1 MNAAPMTGWRTGVVL
16 AGLLVAV
23 RLVWQPPMAVCVQMT
38 ATQCVTVAAVVV
50 VGVGLA
56 AAVVRAGWLAG
67 SADRAVAGL
76 PRVSVPPPLARA
88 LARTGVSGAHCVDGT
103 DAVAFCA
110 GVLHPRVYVTA
121 GLIAALGPEALDAVL
136 VHEATHASRRD
147 PVRRLAHRAFA
158 DVFFY
163 LPVITC
169 WSRRQ
174 IERAELH
181 ADQVAITHAGRGA
194 LAQALLATGCSSTT
208 SAPGV
213 GFDGALDARI
223 AQLLGDDPPRRPLS
237 PWHWLLSLAGLI
249 AAVSLMMC
257 LGQAA
262 VAAL

>member
-1 MNAAPMTGWRTGVVL
+1 
-16 AGLLVAV
+16 
-23 RLVWQPPMAVCVQMT
+23 
-38 ATQCVTVAAVVV
+38 
-50 VGVGLA
+50 
-56 AAVVRAGWLAG
+56 
-67 SADRAVAGL
+67 
-76 PRVSVPPPLARA
+76 VSVPPPLARA

-110 GVLHPRVYVTA
+110 GVAHPRVYVTT
-121 GLIAALGPEALDAVL
+121 GLIAALGPDALDAVL
-136 VHEATHASRRD
+136 VHEATHARRRD
-147 PVRRLAHRAFA
+147 PARRLAHRAFA

-181 ADQVAITHAGRGA
+181 ADQVAITHTGRGA
-194 LAQALLATGCSSTT
+194 LAQALLATGSSTT
-208 SAPGV
+208 SAPGA

-249 AAVSLMMC
+249 TAVSLMMC

-262 VAAL
+262 AAAL